1 MSDLIADCL
10 RAKGV
15 RYFHGH
21 HDWEYFFLLDYLDRP
36 GAGHS
41 ATNSAVGF
49 RHGKLHVHL
58 DRGGAPG
65 EITVTVTPDR
75 YYPAVNREHLMD
87 VAERWAAGGHGRA
100 TVHPSSDPHLVGAV
114 VQATGRPVTVAEL
127 TALVDCTV
135 AAALDLFGR
144 MRRVTANSGPELR
157 DAG

>member
-1 MSDLIADCL
+1 MSDLIAECL

-21 HDWEYFFLLDYLDRP
+21 HDHEYFFLLDYLDQQ
-36 GAGHS
+36 ATDHS
-41 ATNSAVGF
+41 ATF
-49 RHGKLHVHL
+49 RHGKLHVHV
-58 DRGGAPG
+58 DQSGVPG

-75 YYPAVNREHLMD
+75 YYPAASRAPLTEM
-87 VAERWAAGGHGRA
+87 AQCWSAGGMGTA
-100 TVHPSSDPHLVGAV
+100 TVHSSSDPHVVGVAV
-114 VQATGRPVTVAEL
+114 RAVGRPTTAAEL

-144 MRRVTANSGPELR
+144 MRRAASRPKQSLR